1 MPYEIRQAIEYIT
14 KLAKKNNILLTN
26 LENSL
31 RELEGQI
38 PFYPLSLRLLI
49 EVVEK
54 HNEVP
59 ASITELYNKY
69 VGIAVGEF
77 EVSIEIDKL
86 FDPSIKKDFFAKL
99 AYEMY
104 FLNNKVKISYKDYEL
119 FCTKFFENHT
129 FITDKASFLENIL
142 RVGLLN
148 IEKDEVQFSHKTFLD
163 FFIALFF
170 HLNKEELQDEG
181 KFDVLFELYSIVDQW
196 EDVAFFYFGLKKK
209 ISKIDLDKLES
220 KILSLDNEF
229 EIRFNLF
236 YLGRLVQY
244 AWMTDDLHKKKV
256 IKDAMDISLGLKDM
270 FHSMFKTSL
279 DMTEVPK
286 LISSISMLHLID
298 FCYSS
303 AFLRNETKQLI
314 AEGSPKSD
322 DAIYFSTI
330 YLLKNASLLGKDF
343 VNDNLKNLVPKIQ
356 KMPDLENRVLLTM
369 LIDFFEK
376 KKKIELDEE
385 LDKSISKIMKKY
397 KKAYPDVFRRVL
409 SIKKKD
415 FKILRSELTK
425 KK

>member
-209 ISKIDLDKLES
+209 ISKYQRNKF
-220 KILSLDNEF
+220 LSIF
-229 EIRFNLF
+229 PG
-236 YLGRLVQY
+236 YLCR
-244 AWMTDDLHKKKV
+244 
-256 IKDAMDISLGLKDM
+256 
-270 FHSMFKTSL
+270 
-279 DMTEVPK
+279 
-286 LISSISMLHLID
+286 
-298 FCYSS
+298 
-303 AFLRNETKQLI
+303 FLRYRKYHL
-314 AEGSPKSD
+314 SPSM
-322 DAIYFSTI
+322 S
-330 YLLKNASLLGKDF
+330 
-343 VNDNLKNLVPKIQ
+343 
-356 KMPDLENRVLLTM
+356 
-369 LIDFFEK
+369 
-376 KKKIELDEE
+376 
-385 LDKSISKIMKKY
+385 
-397 KKAYPDVFRRVL
+397 
-409 SIKKKD
+409 
-415 FKILRSELTK
+415 
-425 KK
+425 